1 MPSRTTTLA
10 LLPAAVAAAA
20 GRLAPSLTTAAS
32 TVASRAP
39 AAIQARLPTAGR
51 YLAALALAAGGGDA
65 ARGAA
70 VLAVLAALTLVGL
83 AAALLPRRPT
93 PVYLM
98 AFSVFRPPAHLRCSR
113 KKFIEIS
120 RDCGAFDD
128 AAMAFQ
134 EKMAAAGGLAD
145 GTYLPEAMFATPPA
159 PSIAAARA
167 EAEMVLGATV
177 NDALA
182 AAGVSPAQVD
192 AVVVNCS
199 LFCPTPSLAAMVV
212 RMWGLRPDVIT
223 YNLGGQGCSAGVIA
237 LGLAQEILQAY
248 PNFRVLVVS
257 TENITQNW
265 YFGSD
270 RSMLIPNALFRL
282 GGAAALLSNRPADR
296 RSARYVLSHLVRT
309 HAGADAGAYE
319 CVVQREDAAGTVG
332 VHLSKTLVSVAG
344 KALTANI
351 TRLAPRVLPW
361 GQQARFVLNALRR
374 RTARDKA
381 SRPPPFMP
389 DFTTAFDHFCVH
401 TGGRGVLDEL
411 EKQLGLPPAAMA
423 PSRATLARYGNTS
436 SSSIWYTLAGIEA
449 GAAGVKRGDRVW
461 QVAFGSGFKC
471 NSAVWTALRS
481 GRVVHPAW
489 DTDLDSREGF
499 DVVEE

>member
-10 LLPAAVAAAA
+10 LLPAAAAAAA
-20 GRLAPSLTTAAS
+20 GRLAPPLAAAAS
-32 TVASRAP
+32 SLAARAP
-39 AAIQARLPTAGR
+39 AAIQARLPAAGAYLTA
-51 YLAALALAAGGGDA
+51 LAAAAGGGDA
-65 ARGAA
+65 ARGWA
-70 VLAVLAALTLVGL
+70 LLAALATLAAAGL
-83 AAALLPRRPT
+83 AALLLPRRPA
-93 PVYLM
+93 PVYLL
-98 AFSVFRPPAHLRCSR
+98 AFSVFRPPARLRCSR
-113 KKFIEIS
+113 AKFLAIS
-120 RDCGAFDD
+120 RDCGAFDE

-134 EKMAAAGGLAD
+134 EKMAAAGGLGD
-145 GTYLPEAMFATPPA
+145 GTYLPDAMHASPPA

-177 NDALA
+177 NDALR
-182 AAGVSPAQVD
+182 AAGVAPSQID

-212 RMWGLRPDVIT
+212 RMWGLRPDVVA

-237 LGLAQEILQAY
+237 VGLAQEILQAY

-282 GGAAALLSNRPADR
+282 GGAAAVLSNRRADKCR
-296 RSARYVLSHLVRT
+296 ARYVLSHLVRT

-332 VHLSKTLVSVAG
+332 VHLSKSLVSVAG
-344 KALTANI
+344 RALTANI

-374 RTARDKA
+374 RAARDKK

-389 DFTTAFDHFCVH
+389 DFTTAFEHFCVH

-449 GAAGVKRGDRVW
+449 SDAGVRRGDRVW

-481 GRVVHPAW
+481 GRTVHPAW
-489 DTDLDSREGF
+489 DKELDTAEGF